1 MKPPLPGVAPP
12 ELGEVN
18 AMTVWPSIGS
28 HPIGRVVGR
37 LCAVRTGFGIFTVGN
52 FWALVTI
59 PVSLALYFWLRMPYL
74 CKRYTL
80 TNRRVI
86 VCRGLVPRDV
96 KWIELEEFDSCEL
109 EVLPGQAWLRS
120 GDLVF
125 RHGEIEL
132 LRLSGVVRPNI
143 FRDICL
149 NAQRSLV
156 LVRKVVQEQ
165 TALAE

>member
-1 MKPPLPGVAPP
+1 MPGVAPP

-28 HPIGRVVGR
+28 HPIGRIVGG
-37 LCAVRTGFGIFTVGN
+37 LCASRAGFGIFTVGN

-59 PVSLALYFWLRMPYL
+59 PASLVLYFWLRMPYL

-86 VCRGLVPRDV
+86 VCRGLVPRDE

-125 RHGEIEL
+125 HHGEIEL
-132 LRLSGVVRPNI
+132 LRLSGVVRPNV
-143 FRDICL
+143 FRNICL

-156 LVRKVVQEQ
+156 LVRKIVQEQ
-165 TALAE
+165 TAMAE